1 MLRLPDNQISDSQT
15 LRSENL
21 VIRNLAIWRG
31 GYTLVEIMI
40 GMTILSFLFIGGY
53 TAYREFVRRQILT
66 TAADDLKVN
75 LYSARQK
82 ALGAE
87 RPGADECYPNF
98 LGYSFTFNG
107 TSYTMA
113 PNCDFGSPGAL
124 SPFVKTVSL
133 PPPVS
138 VSVSGTASQNK
149 ILFKALG
156 GGTDVTGTPA
166 VITLTHTQSGNFK
179 TITITG
185 AGVIK

>member
-1 MLRLPDNQISDSQT
+1 MIILNFKFEIFNSTRQ
-15 LRSENL
+15 R
-21 VIRNLAIWRG
+21 

-66 TAADDLKVN
+66 TATEDLKVN
-75 LYSARQK
+75 LNSARQK

-87 RPGADECYPNF
+87 RPGTGECYNSF

-113 PNCDFGSPGAL
+113 PDCDVGSPGAL

-133 PPPVS
+133 PTS
-138 VSVSGTASQNK
+138 VSVSIPVSDTASPNK

-179 TITITG
+179 TITVTG

>member
-1 MLRLPDNQISDSQT
+1 MSILNLKLKISNSTRQ
-15 LRSENL
+15 R
-21 VIRNLAIWRG
+21 
-31 GYTLVEIMI
+31 GYTLVEILI
-40 GMTILSFLFIGGY
+40 GMTILSFLFISGY

-66 TAADDLKVN
+66 TAAEELKVN
-75 LYSARQK
+75 LNSARQK

-87 RPGADECYPNF
+87 RPGSEECYNNF
-98 LGYSFTFNG
+98 LGYSFTFNN
-107 TSYTMA
+107 TSYTMK
-113 PNCDFGSPGAL
+113 PDCDVGDPGAL
-124 SPFVKTVSL
+124 SPLVKTVSL
-133 PPPVS
+133 PASVS

-179 TITITG
+179 TITVTR

>member
-66 TAADDLKVN
+66 TATDDLKVN
-75 LYSARQK
+75 LNSARQK

-87 RPGADECYPNF
+87 RPDPAGGECLGDF
-98 LGYSFTFNG
+98 LGYSFIFNG
-107 TSYTMA
+107 TSYTTS
-113 PNCDFGSPGAL
+113 PDCDDSDPGEL
-124 SPFVKTVSL
+124 SPF
-133 PPPVS
+133 
-138 VSVSGTASQNK
+138 
-149 ILFKALG
+149 
-156 GGTDVTGTPA
+156 
-166 VITLTHTQSGNFK
+166 
-179 TITITG
+179 
-185 AGVIK
+185 

>member
-1 MLRLPDNQISDSQT
+1 MRQ
-15 LRSENL
+15 R
-21 VIRNLAIWRG
+21 

-66 TAADDLKVN
+66 IATEDLKVN
-75 LYSARQK
+75 LNSARQK

-87 RPGADECYPNF
+87 RPDPNSGECLGDF
-98 LGYSFTFNG
+98 LGYSFTFNE

-113 PNCDFGSPGAL
+113 PNCEDVSPGAL

-133 PPPVS
+133 SAS
-138 VSVSGTASQNK
+138 VSVSIPVSDTASPNK

-179 TITITG
+179 TITVTG